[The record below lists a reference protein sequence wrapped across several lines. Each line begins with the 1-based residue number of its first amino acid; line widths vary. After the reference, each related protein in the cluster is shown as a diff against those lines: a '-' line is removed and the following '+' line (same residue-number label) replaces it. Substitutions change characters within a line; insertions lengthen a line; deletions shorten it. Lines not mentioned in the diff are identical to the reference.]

1 MAVCWHNCQSSKA
14 SHIEGNVEIPVDQF
28 ETYADSLDHPEDLAF
43 DSEGVLWAGGELGQV
58 YRIPERGQVETVTNV
73 GGFCLGLAF
82 SAADELY
89 ICNAK
94 LACVIKVQKN
104 GKSKLFADSA
114 QGHKLK
120 LPNYGVFDS
129 SGNLF
134 VSDSGDWT
142 KSSGCIVR
150 FDSRGQGKVFLDG
163 PQPFPNGLALSADER
178 FLFVAQSH
186 TDEVLQVEIRKDGS
200 AGDRQVY
207 AAGLER
213 VPDGL
218 AFDVAGNL
226 YVSCYA
232 SDNIYR
238 VSPEREVKL
247 LAYDRA
253 GTTLARPTNI
263 AFGGL
268 EGDELY
274 VANLGRWHISRAK
287 LGIKGQLL
295 ANQRK

>member
-1 MAVCWHNCQSSKA
+1 MAQLS
-14 SHIEGNVEIPVDQF
+14 F
-28 ETYADSLDHPEDLAF
+28 TRLSLLTHDVGDT
-43 DSEGVLWAGGELGQV
+43 VGGELLARRAEGSWAVDIARRIITNGSIYIEQAHLTDGQ
-58 YRIPERGQVETVTNV
+58 Q
-73 GGFCLGLAF
+73 L
-82 SAADELY
+82 
-89 ICNAK
+89 
-94 LACVIKVQKN
+94 
-104 GKSKLFADSA
+104 
-114 QGHKLK
+114 
-120 LPNYGVFDS
+120 
-129 SGNLF
+129 
-134 VSDSGDWT
+134 
-142 KSSGCIVR
+142 
-150 FDSRGQGKVFLDG
+150 
-163 PQPFPNGLALSADER
+163 GLALSADER

-186 TDEVLQVEIRKDGS
+186 TDDVLQVEIRQDGS

-232 SDNIYR
+232 SDNIYQ
-238 VSPEREVKL
+238 VSPERDVKL

-274 VANLGRWHISRAK
+274 VANLGRWHINHAK

>member
-1 MAVCWHNCQSSKA
+1 MAAYWHNCQWSRA
-14 SHIEGNVEIPVDQF
+14 SHIEGNVEISVDQF
-28 ETYADSLDHPEDLAF
+28 ETYADGLDHPEDLAF
-43 DSEGVLWAGGELGQV
+43 DSEGVLWAGGESGQV
-58 YRIPERGQVETVTNV
+58 YRIPESGQVETVTNV

-150 FDSRGQGKVFLDG
+150 FDSRGQGKVFLDS

-186 TDEVLQVEIRKDGS
+186 TDDVLQVEIRKDGS

-207 AAGLER
+207 ATGLER

>member
-1 MAVCWHNCQSSKA
+1 
-14 SHIEGNVEIPVDQF
+14 VEISVDQF
-28 ETYADSLDHPEDLAF
+28 ETYADGLDHPEDLAF

-94 LACVIKVQKN
+94 LACVIKVQKS

-163 PQPFPNGLALSADER
+163 PQPFPNGLALSADEH

-186 TDEVLQVEIRKDGS
+186 TDEVLQVEIRKGGS

-207 AAGLER
+207 ASGLER

>member
-1 MAVCWHNCQSSKA
+1 
-14 SHIEGNVEIPVDQF
+14 VEIPVDQF